1 MRTKAD
7 IVSEIK
13 EVLWAIEKDL
23 DPYLRNDIM
32 NYTGYLAENAAD
44 LNILISKLLKD

>member
-13 EVLWAIEKDL
+13 EVLWAIERDL
-23 DPYLRNDIM
+23 DPYLRGDIM
-32 NYTGYLAENAAD
+32 NYTGYLAENATD
-44 LNILISKLLKD
+44 LNVLILKLLKD